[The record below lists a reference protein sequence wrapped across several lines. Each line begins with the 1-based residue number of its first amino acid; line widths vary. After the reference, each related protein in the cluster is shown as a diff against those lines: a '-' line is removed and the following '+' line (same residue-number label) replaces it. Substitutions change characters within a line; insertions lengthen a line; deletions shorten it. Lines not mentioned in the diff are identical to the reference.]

1 MEFDEAKKILKGLI
15 QHGTTNR
22 VNAKKALEIFVEN
35 KKKKIE
41 QSIPEILEG
50 NDLYLVKP
58 KAPTPAPEPE
68 VEPTPPPPEPEVK
81 AIELAVKT
89 NEPAAVIVET
99 PEELAETQL
108 EGFKPVSRN
117 ADPVEEAII
126 TCYCGEK
133 FKPVDTS
140 GILIKK
146 EKWVCQGCE
155 YKHPNLLRHARGF
168 ANLLIIVAIVYIVQI
183 VMINADKGMADES
196 IFKLMSY
203 LELALLVFTVV
214 CIYLTKWPWKNK
226 LTRIMVWLVLLD
238 RLIVVILLYLSKAR
252 PELATPT
259 PFYLHLS
266 SFALLSLFAYYIW
279 WIFHQAPKRMQ
290 MN

>member
-1 MEFDEAKKILKGLI
+1 MMKFDEAKKILKGLI

-58 KAPTPAPEPE
+58 KAEPAA
-68 VEPTPPPPEPEVK
+68 PPEPEVK
-81 AIELAVKT
+81 AVERAVEN
-89 NEPAAVIVET
+89 NEPAAEIVET
-99 PEELAETQL
+99 SEELAETQL
-108 EGFKPVSRN
+108 EGFRPVSRS
-117 ADPVEEAII
+117 AVSVEEAII

-140 GILIKK
+140 GNLIKK

-155 YKHPNLLRHARGF
+155 YKHPNLLRHARAF

-183 VMINADKGMADES
+183 VMINADKSMHDES

-203 LELALLVFTVV
+203 LELALLVFTIV

-238 RLIVVILLYLSKAR
+238 RLIVVILLYLSKVR

-266 SFALLSLFAYYIW
+266 SFALLSLFAYYLW